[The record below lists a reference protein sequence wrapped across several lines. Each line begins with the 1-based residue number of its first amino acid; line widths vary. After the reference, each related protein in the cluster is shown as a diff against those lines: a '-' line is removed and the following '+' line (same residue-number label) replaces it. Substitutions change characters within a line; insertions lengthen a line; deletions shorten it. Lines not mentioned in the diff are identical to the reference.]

1 MAKRC
6 EICGKSPVAGKNVSH
21 SNRHTPRMFRPNIQK
36 VKVVLEDGTIRTMKV
51 CAKCLKAGKVKKA
64 ATV

>member
-6 EICGKSPVAGKNVSH
+6 EICGKEPVAGKKVSH
-21 SNRHTPRMFRPNIQK
+21 SNRHTPRMFRPNLQK
-36 VKVVLEDGTIRTMKV
+36 VRAVMEDGTVRTVKV
-51 CAKCLKAGKVKKA
+51 CTKCLKAGKVKKV

>member
-6 EICGKSPVAGKNVSH
+6 EICGKEPVAGKNVSH
-21 SNRHTPRMFRPNIQK
+21 SNRHTPRMFRPNLQK
-36 VKVVLEDGTIRTMKV
+36 VRVVMEDGSIKTMKV
-51 CAKCLKAGKVKKA
+51 CTKCLKAGKVRKV